1 MVELASILSFLTL
14 PFVSEDRIN
23 IAQTGTYEVEGGALK
38 GTQVENTAHGYTGAG
53 YVAPYANSVR
63 SLTVVVVVPSTPLY
77 NIGVIYEAP
86 YGDGCTSVTLNGTP
100 NGKIYF
106 PVSSTFTKMSGTPS
120 EVGEIPDPDLL
131 VAYDA
136 DWSHFVAWDNDWI
149 SGGSHN
155 SLDFSK
161 KLYFHD
167 YTVNWDDIKGWKGA
181 TTSSTISS
189 ASSTSTSR
197 TSSTTRTFSTSSAR
211 TSSSSRTSSS
221 TRTSSTTRTSS
232 STRTSSTST
241 RSSSTSSTR
250 TSSSSV
256 ATATQSEWG
265 QCGGATYTGPTTCG
279 TGLTCV
285 AVSPPWYY
293 QCLQV

>member
-106 PVSSTFTKMSGTPS
+106 PVSSTFTKMSGYRSFRRKARTLSPLQATRTGIFSIALPLKSEKSQTQTCSWLTTP
-120 EVGEIPDPDLL
+120 
-131 VAYDA
+131 
-136 DWSHFVAWDNDWI
+136 
-149 SGGSHN
+149 
-155 SLDFSK
+155 
-161 KLYFHD
+161 
-167 YTVNWDDIKGWKGA
+167 TGA
-181 TTSSTISS
+181 TLLLGITTGSPVAPTTRSISRRSCTSTTILSTGTISRDGRVRQQ
-189 ASSTSTSR
+189 A
-197 TSSTTRTFSTSSAR
+197 A
-211 TSSSSRTSSS
+211 
-221 TRTSSTTRTSS
+221 
-232 STRTSSTST
+232 
-241 RSSSTSSTR
+241 
-250 TSSSSV
+250 
-256 ATATQSEWG
+256 Q
-265 QCGGATYTGPTTCG
+265 
-279 TGLTCV
+279 
-285 AVSPPWYY
+285 
-293 QCLQV
+293 